1 MESWLNYETPPS
13 TFPICDFK
21 KLSHGIRPGDVV
33 LVEGRSRVS
42 DVIRI
47 ITQSR
52 WSHAAIYVG
61 RIHDIQDEKARERLL
76 QFFPA
81 SPDTQLLIE
90 GILGKGMIVTPL
102 NEYMKDNLRVCRA
115 SSLSGQDA
123 QNVVN
128 YTINMLGVA
137 YNVRQLFDLA
147 RFIFPWRILPRR
159 WRSSLFTRRP
169 TDTTKTVCSSM
180 IAEAFYSVKYPIL
193 PLFRKIGENGVE
205 LIPRNTRLY
214 TPADFDYSPYFDIKK
229 YPFMGTGESTPYR
242 NLPWNKDGIISHGDM
257 DFELNDEPNT
267 VPDADPN
274 SKPPSQ
280 VAK

>member
-1 MESWLNYETPPS
+1 MSIRGRLESWLNKEAPPS
-13 TFPICDFK
+13 AFPISDFEK
-21 KLSHGIRPGDVV
+21 ISHGIRPADVV

-52 WSHAAIYVG
+52 WSHSAIYVG
-61 RIHDIQDEKARERLL
+61 RLHDIQDLKYRHKILEYCD
-76 QFFPA
+76 A
-81 SPDTQLLIE
+81 SPDTQLLVE
-90 GILGKGMIVTPL
+90 GILGEGMIVTPL
-102 NEYMKDNLRVCRA
+102 TDYQKDTVRVCRA
-115 SSLSGQDA
+115 STLSAKDA

-128 YTINMLGVA
+128 FCIDKLGVA

-159 WRSSLFTRRP
+159 WRSSLFTRKP
-169 TDTTKTVCSSM
+169 TDTAKTVCSAM

-193 PLFRKIGENGVE
+193 PLFRKRGKSDVE

-229 YPFMGTGESTPYR
+229 YPFMGTSDSSPYR
-242 NLPWNKDGIISHGDM
+242 DLPWNKDGVVGH
-257 DFELNDEPNT
+257 
-267 VPDADPN
+267 ADKDYDIFDKN
-274 SKPPSQ
+274 
-280 VAK
+280 

>member
-1 MESWLNYETPPS
+1 MSLRSRVEKWLNYETAPS
-13 TFPICDFK
+13 SFPICDFE

-52 WSHAAIYVG
+52 WSHSAIYVG
-61 RIHDIQDEKARERLL
+61 RIHDIQDESARKKLL
-76 QFFPA
+76 EHYQA

-90 GILGKGMIVTPL
+90 GILGKGIIVTPL
-102 NEYMKDNLRVCRA
+102 TDYMKDNLRVCRA
-115 SSLSGQDA
+115 STLSAQDA
-123 QNVVN
+123 QNVVK
-128 YTINMLGVA
+128 YSIDKLGMA

-147 RFIFPWRILPRR
+147 RFIFPWKILPRK

-169 TDTTKTVCSSM
+169 DDTTKTVCSAM
-180 IAEAFYSVKYPIL
+180 IAEGFYSVKYPIL
-193 PLFRKIGENGVE
+193 PLFRKHGRDGVE

-229 YPFMGTGESTPYR
+229 YPFMGAKDSTPYR
-242 NLPWNKDGIISHGDM
+242 DLPWNKDGVVGHSDQ
-257 DFELNDEPNT
+257 DFDVYE
-267 VPDADPN
+267 
-274 SKPPSQ
+274 
-280 VAK
+280 AK

>member
-1 MESWLNYETPPS
+1 MSIRNKLEKWLNYETPPS
-13 TFPICDFK
+13 TFPICDFE

-52 WSHAAIYVG
+52 WSHSAIYVG
-61 RIHDIQDEKARERLL
+61 RINDILDDGHRNKLL
-76 QFFPA
+76 EHFEAEP
-81 SPDTQLLIE
+81 STQLLVE

-102 NEYMKDNLRVCRA
+102 SDYIKDNLRICRA
-115 SSLSGQDA
+115 STLSAHDA

-128 YTINMLGVA
+128 YCIDKLGVA

-147 RFIFPWRILPRR
+147 RFIFPWRILPRK

-169 TDTTKTVCSSM
+169 DDTTKTVCSAM

-193 PLFRKIGENGVE
+193 PLFRKQGSGGVE
-205 LIPRNTRLY
+205 LVPRNTRLY

-229 YPFMGTGESTPYR
+229 FPFMGTSDAAPYR
-242 NLPWNKDGIISHGDM
+242 NLPWNKDGVVGH
-257 DFELNDEPNT
+257 
-267 VPDADPN
+267 ADKDYDIYENP
-274 SKPPSQ
+274 
-280 VAK
+280 

>member
-1 MESWLNYETPPS
+1 MSLRSRIESWLNYETPPL
-13 TFPICDFK
+13 TFPICDFE

-52 WSHAAIYVG
+52 WSHSAIYVG
-61 RIHDIQDEKARERLL
+61 RIHDIQDKEARDILL
-76 QFFPA
+76 EHYQA
-81 SPDTQLLIE
+81 SPDIQLLVE
-90 GILGKGMIVTPL
+90 GILGRGIIVTPL
-102 NEYMKDNLRVCRA
+102 TDYMKDNLRICRA
-115 SSLSGQDA
+115 STLSAQDA

-128 YTINMLGVA
+128 YTIRKLGVA

-159 WRSSLFTRRP
+159 WRSTLFTRRP
-169 TDTTKTVCSSM
+169 DEVTKTVCSSM

-193 PLFRKIGENGVE
+193 PLFRKHGKDGIE

-229 YPFMGTGESTPYR
+229 YPFMGTNDSTPYR
-242 NLPWNKDGIISHGDM
+242 DLPWNKDGIVGHGHK
-257 DFELNDEPNT
+257 DFDVYESTIER
-267 VPDADPN
+267 
-274 SKPPSQ
+274 K
-280 VAK
+280 

>member
-1 MESWLNYETPPS
+1 MSLRAKLESWLNFEKAPS
-13 TFPICDFK
+13 TFPICDYD

-42 DVIRI
+42 DVIRL

-52 WSHAAIYVG
+52 WSHSAIYIG
-61 RIHDIQDEKARERLL
+61 RIHDIQDLSHREKLL
-76 QFFPA
+76 THYKA

-102 NEYMKDNLRVCRA
+102 SDYITDNLRICRA
-115 SSLSGQDA
+115 STLSAKDA

-128 YTINMLGVA
+128 HCIDQLGIE
-137 YNVRQLFDLA
+137 YNVRQMLDLA
-147 RFIFPWRILPRR
+147 RFLFPWRILPRR

-169 TDTTKTVCSSM
+169 NETTKTVCSSM
-180 IAEAFYSVKYPIL
+180 IAEAFYSVHYPIL
-193 PLFRKIGENGVE
+193 PLFRRIGQKGLE

-229 YPFMGTGESTPYR
+229 YPFMGTTDSTPYR
-242 NLPWNKDGIISHGDM
+242 NLPWNKDGVVGHGDK
-257 DFELNDEPNT
+257 DFDIYEST
-267 VPDADPN
+267 
-274 SKPPSQ
+274 
-280 VAK
+280 